1 MQTSVQV
8 IQGIFIFIF
17 QTPTTCL
24 NRRTAFSLLI
34 ILNFLEI
41 ITADMQWPVALLVSI
56 HFFRVR

>member
-34 ILNFLEI
+34 LNFIEI

-56 HFFRVR
+56 HFFRLR

>member
-34 ILNFLEI
+34 LNFIEI